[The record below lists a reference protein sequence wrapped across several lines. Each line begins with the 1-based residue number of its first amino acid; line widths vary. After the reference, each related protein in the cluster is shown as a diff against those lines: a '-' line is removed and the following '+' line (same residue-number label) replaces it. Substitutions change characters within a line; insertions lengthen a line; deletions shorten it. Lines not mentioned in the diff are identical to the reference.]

1 MRTAVSAEVF
11 SEVFS
16 EALSRELASPN
27 DAATGLVGNSR
38 AGYFFVSSALK
49 LLLLFAILYGS
60 MKTAAAVW
68 ALGDLGMCLMAWA
81 PFSPRPLFAV
91 DCRKLVVGAG

>member
-1 MRTAVSAEVF
+1 MAIESALPGLGEIF
-11 SEVFS
+11 LAC
-16 EALSRELASPN
+16 ALFFFCFTTLLSYYYKAETCVAF
-27 DAATGLVGNSR
+27 LVGNSR

-68 ALGDLGMCLMAWA
+68 TLGDLGMGLMAWV
-81 PFSPRPLFAV
+81 PFSPE
-91 DCRKLVVGAG
+91 G